1 MGLKALFI
9 TPYEL
14 KQKSIIDGNT
24 DADKLVHQIEV
35 AQDMHIQNYLG
46 GRLYDK
52 LQQLKIDGL
61 LEDDS
66 PDSDYKELTNEYIKP
81 MLIWFTQLE
90 YLPFAMFKISN
101 GGINKHRGQES
112 DTVDFRD
119 VDRMQSKITDRA
131 EFYTKRFL
139 DYICFNSQKFPEY
152 NNNSNGDMYPDKD
165 ADSFSTFVL

>member
-1 MGLKALFI
+1 MKALFI
-9 TPYEL
+9 SIADL
-14 KQKSIIDGNT
+14 KAKSIIDGNT
-24 DADKLVHQIEV
+24 DADKLIHQIEV

-46 GRLYDK
+46 GRLYDN
-52 LQQLKIDGL
+52 LQDLILSRDIDL
-61 LEDDS
+61 
-66 PDSDYKELTNEYIKP
+66 PANSDYKALRDDYIKP

-90 YLPFAMFKISN
+90 YLPFAMFKIDN
-101 GGINKHRGQES
+101 GGINRHRGQES

-165 ADSFSTFVL
+165 ADSFSSFVL

>member
-1 MGLKALFI
+1 MKALFI
-9 TPYEL
+9 SIADL
-14 KQKSIIDGNT
+14 KAKSIIDGNT
-24 DADKLVHQIEV
+24 DADKLIHQIEV

-52 LQQLKIDGL
+52 LQDLILSGDIDL
-61 LEDDS
+61 
-66 PDSDYKELTNEYIKP
+66 PANSDYKDLRDDYIKP

-90 YLPFAMFKISN
+90 YLPFAMFKIDN

-165 ADSFSTFVL
+165 ADSFSSFVL

>member
-1 MGLKALFI
+1 MKALFI
-9 TPYEL
+9 TIADL
-14 KQKSIIDGNT
+14 KAKSIIDGNT
-24 DADKLVHQIEV
+24 DADKLIHQIEV

-46 GRLYDK
+46 GKLYDK
-52 LQQLKIDGL
+52 LQDLIISGDIDL
-61 LEDDS
+61 PS
-66 PDSDYKELTNEYIKP
+66 NSDYKALRDVYIKP
-81 MLIWFTQLE
+81 MLVWFTQLE
-90 YLPFAMFKISN
+90 YLPFAMFKIDN

-131 EFYTKRFL
+131 EFYTKRFI

-165 ADSFSTFVL
+165 ADSFSSFVL

>member
-1 MGLKALFI
+1 MKALFI
-9 TPYEL
+9 TIADL
-14 KQKSIIDGNT
+14 KAKSIIDGNT
-24 DADKLVHQIEV
+24 DADKLIHQIEV

-46 GRLYDK
+46 GNLYDK
-52 LQQLKIDGL
+52 LQDLIISGDIDL
-61 LEDDS
+61 
-66 PDSDYKELTNEYIKP
+66 PANSDYKALRDSYIKP

-90 YLPFAMFKISN
+90 YLPFAMFKIDN

-165 ADSFSTFVL
+165 ADSFSSFVL

>member
-1 MGLKALFI
+1 MKALFI
-9 TPYEL
+9 SIADL
-14 KQKSIIDGNT
+14 KAKSIIDGNT
-24 DADKLVHQIEV
+24 DADKLIYQIEV

-46 GRLYDK
+46 GKLYDK
-52 LQQLKIDGL
+52 LQDLILSGDIDL
-61 LEDDS
+61 
-66 PDSDYKELTNEYIKP
+66 PANSDYKDLRDDYIKP

-90 YLPFAMFKISN
+90 YLPFAMFKIDN
-101 GGINKHRGQES
+101 GGINRHRGQES

-165 ADSFSTFVL
+165 ADSFSSFVL

>member
-1 MGLKALFI
+1 MKALFI
-9 TPYEL
+9 SIADL
-14 KQKSIIDGNT
+14 KAKSIIDGNT
-24 DADKLVHQIEV
+24 DADKLIHQIEV

-52 LQQLKIDGL
+52 LQDLILSGDIDL
-61 LEDDS
+61 
-66 PDSDYKELTNEYIKP
+66 PANSDYKALRDDYIKP

-90 YLPFAMFKISN
+90 YLPFAMFKIDN

-119 VDRMQSKITDRA
+119 VDRMQSKITGRA

-165 ADSFSTFVL
+165 ADSFSSFVL

>member
-1 MGLKALFI
+1 MKALFI
-9 TPYEL
+9 SIADL
-14 KQKSIIDGNT
+14 KAKSIIDGNT
-24 DADKLVHQIEV
+24 DADKLIHQIEV

-52 LQQLKIDGL
+52 LQDLILSGDID
-61 LEDDS
+61 DAAN
-66 PDSDYKELTNEYIKP
+66 SDYKALRDDYIKP

-90 YLPFAMFKISN
+90 YLPFAMFKIDN

-139 DYICFNSQKFPEY
+139 DYICFNTQKFPEY

-165 ADSFSTFVL
+165 ADSFSSFVL

>member
-1 MGLKALFI
+1 MKALFI
-9 TPYEL
+9 SIADL
-14 KQKSIIDGNT
+14 KAKSIIDGNT
-24 DADKLVHQIEV
+24 DADKLIHQIEV

-46 GRLYDK
+46 GRLYNK
-52 LQQLKIDGL
+52 LQDLILSGDIDL
-61 LEDDS
+61 
-66 PDSDYKELTNEYIKP
+66 PTNSDYKALRDDYIKP

-90 YLPFAMFKISN
+90 YLPFAMFKIDN

-119 VDRMQSKITDRA
+119 IDRMQSKITDRA

-152 NNNSNGDMYPDKD
+152 NDNSNGDMYPDKD
-165 ADSFSTFVL
+165 ANESSSFVL

>member
-1 MGLKALFI
+1 MKALFI
-9 TPYEL
+9 TIADL
-14 KQKSIIDGNT
+14 KAKSIIDGNT
-24 DADKLVHQIEV
+24 DADKLIHQIEV

-46 GRLYDK
+46 GKLYDK
-52 LQQLKIDGL
+52 LQDLIISGDIDL
-61 LEDDS
+61 
-66 PDSDYKELTNEYIKP
+66 PANSDYKALRDVYIKP
-81 MLIWFTQLE
+81 MLVWFTQLE
-90 YLPFAMFKISN
+90 YLPFAMFKIDN

-152 NNNSNGDMYPDKD
+152 NSNSNGDMYPDKD
-165 ADSFSTFVL
+165 ADSFSSFVL

>member
-1 MGLKALFI
+1 MKALFI
-9 TPYEL
+9 SIADL
-14 KQKSIIDGNT
+14 KAKSIIDGNT
-24 DADKLVHQIEV
+24 DADKLIHQIEV

-46 GRLYDK
+46 GKLYDK
-52 LQQLKIDGL
+52 LQDLILSGDIDL
-61 LEDDS
+61 
-66 PDSDYKELTNEYIKP
+66 PANSDYKDLRDDYIKP

-90 YLPFAMFKISN
+90 YLPFAMFKIDN
-101 GGINKHRGQES
+101 GGINRHRGQES

-165 ADSFSTFVL
+165 ADSFSSFVL

>member
-1 MGLKALFI
+1 MKALFI
-9 TPYEL
+9 SIADL
-14 KQKSIIDGNT
+14 KAKSIIDGNT
-24 DADKLVHQIEV
+24 DADKLIHQIEV

-46 GRLYDK
+46 GNLYDK
-52 LQQLKIDGL
+52 LQGLILSGEIDDAANSHYKAL
-61 LEDDS
+61 RDD
-66 PDSDYKELTNEYIKP
+66 YIKP

-165 ADSFSTFVL
+165 ADSFSSFVL